1 MSNKNINKLLA
12 FTAIAGAAVAAG
24 IAYFKHKNSDLYD
37 DDFDDLD
44 DDFDDEDFDFPL
56 PTDNNSDTPK
66 REYVSLNIDK
76 ESSTESELNSVEES
90 NTKENESSDSSTDS
104 DQAATLSEESKE
116 DKTV

>member
-56 PTDNNSDTPK
+56 PTENNSETPK
-66 REYVSLNIDK
+66 REYVSLNRDAD
-76 ESSTESELNSVEES
+76 STKAEDTSTLEEAG
-90 NTKENESSDSSTDS
+90 TETTLE
-104 DQAATLSEESKE
+104 AADVSEEKSE
-116 DKTV
+116 DITE